1 MEPIPRAFA
10 GHAVPVVAGATA
22 VVAVA
27 GARAVFALPAD
38 GTLWVLAGL
47 VVAGELLPIH
57 VPRRAGNDWLTVS
70 SAFGVAVLLAF
81 GLWAA
86 IVVYALASAIGDAVF
101 RTRPAV
107 LVFNVAQ
114 YALSLAAAAAVLGL
128 LGHPKGPA
136 VLAGAAAFFAVNE
149 LLAGTA

>member
-47 VVAGELLPIH
+47 VLAGELLPIH

-70 SAFGVAVLLAF
+70 SAFGLAVRLAY
-81 GLWAA
+81 GLWPA
-86 IVVYALASAIGDAVF
+86 IVIYAV
-101 RTRPAV
+101 P
-107 LVFNVAQ
+107 
-114 YALSLAAAAAVLGL
+114 SLAGRL
-128 LGHPKGPA
+128 
-136 VLAGAAAFFAVNE
+136 
-149 LLAGTA
+149 